1 MMKSHKIFG
10 IKEFTLF
17 LMVFYWSLV
26 PLSKSVLFDQFG
38 GVFRLRELFF
48 LLVAIISI
56 VGFIIKGKFKIHLR
70 ESDKVFSWLL
80 LLIVYLSISVFF
92 VQFERYE
99 YFYAAIT
106 TLANMFSL
114 VLVVL
119 YFSRI
124 KNFEYTLLI
133 LSRWLCIISVIY
145 VVISVIDFGVRGD
158 FGSSAEE
165 LGVGRAKGPLYY
177 VSTGG
182 YVLTIAFVF
191 ILNFYKKRKAPIGLC
206 DKIFL
211 ALCFVGIAGTGSR
224 VAILSL
230 IIVSIFSMDFKK
242 LKTQVGLLIVLL
254 VVFYIIND
262 LVSISVISLDR
273 FQRLLAE
280 GRTYTYLTAI
290 SAWLE
295 NWSTTLF
302 GNGFYSVWQWRD
314 LTIEDVVDY
323 REDVIFSIYGFTLY
337 HPHSDLFQLLAH
349 GGLMSVLLYFVFWFK
364 VLLKVLKSSG
374 LHILL
379 AFSCVFIM
387 GLFETYYFF
396 RFELSFISL
405 LYMSFF
411 INDAK
416 KEFS

>member
-1 MMKSHKIFG
+1 MKSYKIVG

-17 LMVFYWSLV
+17 LLVFYWSLV

-48 LLVAIISI
+48 LLVAIIPI
-56 VGFIIKGKFKIHLR
+56 VGFIIKGKFKFYLT
-70 ESDKVFSWLL
+70 ESDRVFSWLL
-80 LLIVYLSISVFF
+80 LLVINLFISVFF
-92 VQFERYE
+92 VQFERVE
-99 YFYAAIT
+99 YFYAAAT
-106 TLANMFSL
+106 TLVNMFSL
-114 VLVVL
+114 ILVVL

-124 KNFEYTLLI
+124 RNFEYTLLI

-145 VVISVIDFGVRGD
+145 VFISVIDFGVRGD

-191 ILNFYKKRKAPIGLC
+191 ILNFYKKRRAPICLY
-206 DKIFL
+206 DKMFL

-224 VAILSL
+224 VAILSV
-230 IIVSIFSMDFKK
+230 IIVFIFSMDFRK
-242 LKTQVGLLIVLL
+242 LKTQIGLLVVLL
-254 VVFYIIND
+254 VVFYIINN
-262 LVSISVISLDR
+262 LVSNSVISLDR

-280 GRTYTYLTAI
+280 GRTYTYFTAI

-295 NWSTTLF
+295 DWTTIFF

-314 LTIEDVVDY
+314 LTIEDIVDY
-323 REDVIFSIYGFTLY
+323 REDVMFSIYGFTLY
-337 HPHSDLFQLLAH
+337 HPHSDFFQLLAH
-349 GGLMSVLLYFVFWFK
+349 GGLMSISLYFIFWFQA
-364 VLLKVLKSSG
+364 LLKVFKSSG

-411 INDAK
+411 IDNT
-416 KEFS
+416 KEELS